1 MQLLHCIREDTTPEY
16 SRDCPFIFTWVKTD
30 PEAQNRFHGNLTWFY
45 RMCKSSAF
53 KLTGKTK
60 GKQKDG
66 SEVAHYNINKLSLP
80 LIVGAF
86 SGTGTTSVCISVF
99 VTWKAI

>member
-1 MQLLHCIREDTTPEY
+1 
-16 SRDCPFIFTWVKTD
+16 
-30 PEAQNRFHGNLTWFY
+30 
-45 RMCKSSAF
+45 MCKSSAF

-99 VTWKAI
+99 VT